1 MNVFTSDTAMLSDEY
16 GIQIGRWQQYRQQGL
31 PFDAMWCVI
40 PPGGSSAED
49 FHPERELQ
57 IVVSG
62 SGAVETPATGAC
74 RVVEVGTAMLLDPH
88 ERHILRNRSADFPFV
103 VLSVYW
109 LPEQLAGAD
118 SLATPVDIH
127 TPKELGCAADE
138 LEELSHAR

>member
-57 IVVSG
+57 VVVSG
-62 SGAVETPATGAC
+62 SGAVETPATGP
-74 RVVEVGTAMLLDPH
+74 T
-88 ERHILRNRSADFPFV
+88 
-103 VLSVYW
+103 
-109 LPEQLAGAD
+109 
-118 SLATPVDIH
+118 DID

-138 LEELSHAR
+138 REELSYAR